1 MIIIIMNKKN
11 KKRKTKKKSTYLS
24 LYQLQMTEKRKYIE
38 RLKFEFSFCGNTNKN
53 CQLQGFWN

>member
-1 MIIIIMNKKN
+1 MNKKN

>member
-1 MIIIIMNKKN
+1 MKKKN
-11 KKRKTKKKSTYLS
+11 KKRKKKSTYLS

-53 CQLQGFWN
+53 CQLREFWN